1 MNYWCKCTNCGK
13 MKERLNYASYIKF
26 FGITIRMQSEKG
38 GKHHKPHIHA
48 IYGDCEIVMA
58 LDCETLEVFFQKNN

>member
-1 MNYWCKCTNCGK
+1 
-13 MKERLNYASYIKF
+13 MKDQIMPAISNF

-58 LDCETLEVFFQKNN
+58 LDCETLEVFFSKNN

>member
-1 MNYWCKCTNCGK
+1 MPAISN
-13 MKERLNYASYIKF
+13 F

-58 LDCETLEVFFQKNN
+58 LDCETLEVFFKKTINTSQSIGFHTRR

>member
-1 MNYWCKCTNCGK
+1 MPAISN
-13 MKERLNYASYIKF
+13 F

-58 LDCETLEVFFQKNN
+58 LDCETLEVFFKKNN